1 MTGLAVPGDGSV
13 SMGDFRRLIGMQMP
27 SHGPITGKTSAEL
40 REQCMRLRF
49 VPLAQRVFDR
59 FPEVRRVIYAVAQ
72 YCDDEAEDAVQE
84 RIEADAGDAAADD
97 AAAPSGG
104 DPSGTTS
111 GARLPSD
118 DRRRLGIPSSDDVW
132 GLAAD
137 LPDLDANGSRITAF
151 ASYCPEEGRARFNF
165 AATICPYAIARRG
178 ADGRPALEIVG
189 VIVRPEWED
198 RFDVGHDAEPV
209 RRARE
214 ELAAKAAPPRA
225 ERPARR
231 GLLGLLRRLWGGR
244 DVGRHS

>member
-1 MTGLAVPGDGSV
+1 
-13 SMGDFRRLIGMQMP
+13 MGDLRRLIGMQMP

-84 RIEADAGDAAADD
+84 RIVVEAND

-118 DRRRLGIPSSDDVW
+118 DRRRLQIPSSDDLRD
-132 GLAAD
+132 LAAD

-165 AATICPYAIARRG
+165 AATTCPYAIARRG

-189 VIVRPEWED
+189 VMVRPQWED
-198 RFDVGHDAEPV
+198 RFDVGFDAEPV

-214 ELAAKAAPPRA
+214 DLAAKAAAPPA
-225 ERPARR
+225 ERPVRR
-231 GLLGLLRRLWGGR
+231 GPLGLLRRLWGGR